1 MVLTIT
7 ILVAIIVVQ
16 YVKIGNLRAELNSRL
31 PKPEPFPTEGF
42 RFGVPEG
49 IENQAHRRTDFP
61 KIP

>member
-1 MVLTIT
+1 MVLVAT
-7 ILVAIIVVQ
+7 ILAAIVAVQFLKIV
-16 YVKIGNLRAELNSRL
+16 NLQAELNSRP
-31 PKPEPFPTEGF
+31 PKPEPFPIESF

>member
-7 ILVAIIVVQ
+7 ILVAVIAVQ
-16 YVKIGNLRAELNSRL
+16 YVKINSLRAELNSRP
-31 PKPEPFPTEGF
+31 PKPEPFPIEGF

-49 IENQAHRRTDFP
+49 TENQAHRKTEFP

>member
-7 ILVAIIVVQ
+7 ILAAIIAVQ
-16 YVKIGNLRAELNSRL
+16 YLKISDLRAELNSRP
-31 PKPEPFPTEGF
+31 PKPEPFPIEGF

-49 IENQAHRRTDFP
+49 TENQVHRKTEFP